1 MKILVLGASGKLGS
15 KIISKACKEGYEVKA
30 FVRKPSNLQV
40 LADLPITIFEG
51 DVLESSTL
59 DKAMNNNIHVV
70 ISAIGPDDNFDNVI
84 EKGMLNIVNAMQ
96 KHRIRKLIAVGGSGI
111 LRDEEYGLQLYSP
124 RFPAFLKPIAVQH
137 LKAWEIVADS
147 GINYTYLCPPR
158 MVDGSFADDY
168 DTKEDFPITIMTENV
183 SYESCANYIVGV
195 LQNSLLENKRIS
207 INHKIRNEK

>member
-15 KIISKACKEGYEVKA
+15 KIISKACKEGHEVKA
-30 FVRKPSNLQV
+30 FVRNVSNLQV

-51 DVLESSTL
+51 DVLESTTL
-59 DKAMNNNIHVV
+59 DKAMIDNIDVV
-70 ISAIGPDDNFDNVI
+70 VSAIGPDGNFDNVI

-96 KHRIRKLIAVGGSGI
+96 KHQISKLIAVGGAGI
-111 LRDEEYGLQLYSP
+111 LRDEKYGLQLYSP
-124 RFPAFLKPIAVQH
+124 HFPAFLKPIAEQH

-158 MVDGSFADDY
+158 MVDGSFADQY
-168 DTKEDFPITIMTENV
+168 DTKEDFPITVMAGNV

-195 LQNSLLENKRIS
+195 IQNSPFKNKRIS
-207 INHKIRNEK
+207 INHKLK